1 MTVNVL
7 LFAGAREMAGQS
19 EIQID
24 LESGATV
31 AHLCD
36 LLKEKYPDMES
47 LMSSSNWSVDQAY
60 VSLSHELS
68 EGCQVGL
75 IPPVSGG

>member
-7 LFAGAREMAGQS
+7 LFAAAREMAGQS

-24 LESGATV
+24 LDRGATV
-31 AHLCD
+31 AQLGQ
-36 LLKEKYPDMES
+36 LLKEKYPEMEL

-60 VSLSHELS
+60 VTLDHELV
-68 EGCQVGL
+68 EGCHVGL